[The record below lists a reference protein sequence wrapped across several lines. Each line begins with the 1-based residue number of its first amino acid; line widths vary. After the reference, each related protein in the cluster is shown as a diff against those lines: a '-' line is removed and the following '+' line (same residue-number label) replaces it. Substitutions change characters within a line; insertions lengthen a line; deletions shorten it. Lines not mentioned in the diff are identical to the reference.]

1 MSFVRKPRPY
11 SSGLPTLPNLPVSAP
26 KPERERRPARPRTVP
41 RPDPRARA
49 PRSAWATAVTALAV
63 LGTVTILL
71 VGVSG
76 LATQLW
82 QAAQFRSAAVGVAD
96 VVR

>member
-11 SSGLPTLPNLPVSAP
+11 SSGLPNLPTLPVSAP
-26 KPERERRPARPRTVP
+26 RPEREKRTGGGRPGP
-41 RPDPRARA
+41 RPDPRPRA

>member
-1 MSFVRKPRPY
+1 
-11 SSGLPTLPNLPVSAP
+11 
-26 KPERERRPARPRTVP
+26 
-41 RPDPRARA
+41 
-49 PRSAWATAVTALAV
+49 VTALAV